1 MATGGAARP
10 RKWLHWASGLLLIGA
25 GCAEPPATASVPA
38 SAIPAPAGQARI
50 WFYRPLEPYGSL
62 NLARI
67 DVNGS
72 YIGAVENGNAFYRDV
87 PPGHYHIAPESF
99 GRDFNQDKDVDLAAG
114 QQLYVKIV
122 SLESWGVSVSGSK
135 NFERDAFYA
144 WLISAEV
151 AQAEIARERGGIR
164 RAFHAT
170 ATASCHRVA
179 ASALKMRRVDRE
191 TRCR

>member
-1 MATGGAARP
+1 MTTGGAARP

-25 GCAEPPATASVPA
+25 GCAEPPATASVSPA

-144 WLISAEV
+144 WLISPEV
-151 AQAEIARERGGIR
+151 AQAEIARERGGI
-164 RAFHAT
+164 
-170 ATASCHRVA
+170 
-179 ASALKMRRVDRE
+179 
-191 TRCR
+191 

>member
-1 MATGGAARP
+1 MPMATGGAARP

-72 YIGAVENGNAFYRDV
+72 YIGAVENAPRIV
-87 PPGHYHIAPESF
+87 PAIHWTAPHPI
-99 GRDFNQDKDVDLAAG
+99 Q
-114 QQLYVKIV
+114 I
-122 SLESWGVSVSGSK
+122 SK
-135 NFERDAFYA
+135 
-144 WLISAEV
+144 
-151 AQAEIARERGGIR
+151 G
-164 RAFHAT
+164 
-170 ATASCHRVA
+170 
-179 ASALKMRRVDRE
+179 
-191 TRCR
+191 